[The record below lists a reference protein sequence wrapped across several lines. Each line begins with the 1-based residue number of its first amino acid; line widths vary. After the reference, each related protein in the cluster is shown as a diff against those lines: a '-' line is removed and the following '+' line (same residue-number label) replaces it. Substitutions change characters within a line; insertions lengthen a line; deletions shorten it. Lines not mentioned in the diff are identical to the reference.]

1 MVSVLPRMLIGV
13 TTYYSYKMPFIKN
26 QIVRIGVSAT
36 VGSLTNT
43 VGVLGAIYLIYAA
56 QYATAKEIAINTAAK
71 AIFGIAIVNGIP
83 EAVVAVIVTIP
94 VVLAVRKV
102 IKR

>member
-1 MVSVLPRMLIGV
+1 MLIGV

-56 QYATAKEIAINTAAK
+56 QYAAAKEIAINTATK
-71 AIFGIAIVNGIP
+71 AIFSIAIFNGIP
-83 EAVVAVIVTIP
+83 EAVVAVIITIP
-94 VVLAVRKV
+94 AVLAVKKV